1 MFVEMWSKKMNPR
14 PARPV
19 TLRIRVVKVTAG
31 FDRLQGGIFTIC
43 GGISFTLS
51 VKDPEWAVFRLRSEK
66 EEIIFR
72 TPHGDASCV
81 CRELDGRKRIDFSE
95 EFSIL
100 VEGYWSPDA
109 FGVKCV
115 PTQIPVVKEVTKEC
129 EIAFMATRESA
140 TNTAVAVADTLSEPV
155 IDDYESCTPSLSKQ
169 ESVKSRGPVE
179 IALGWM
185 MDPVSSLSGHYTRS
199 SSQANRVV
207 YEPALKG
214 GQKIVWELDLTAMKQ
229 PCSLTGLEPKIK
241 SVCMSQNLDRM
252 YF

>member
-1 MFVEMWSKKMNPR
+1 VSKKMNPR
-14 PARPV
+14 SARPV

-31 FDRLQGGIFTIC
+31 FDRLHGGIFTVC

-66 EEIIFR
+66 EEIKFR
-72 TPHGDASCV
+72 TPYGNASCV
-81 CRELDGRKRIDFSE
+81 CQELDGRRRIDFSE
-95 EFSIL
+95 KFSIL

-140 TNTAVAVADTLSEPV
+140 TNTALAVADTLCEPG
-155 IDDYESCTPSLSKQ
+155 IYDDESCCPSLSRQ
-169 ESVKSRGPVE
+169 ESVRRRGPVD

-185 MDPVSSLSGHYTRS
+185 LDPVSSLSGHYNRS
-199 SSQANRVV
+199 SEESRVV
-207 YEPALKG
+207 YEPSLKG
-214 GQKIVWELDLTAMKQ
+214 GQKIVWEPDLTAMKQ
-229 PCSLTGLEPKIK
+229 PCSLTGLEPIIK